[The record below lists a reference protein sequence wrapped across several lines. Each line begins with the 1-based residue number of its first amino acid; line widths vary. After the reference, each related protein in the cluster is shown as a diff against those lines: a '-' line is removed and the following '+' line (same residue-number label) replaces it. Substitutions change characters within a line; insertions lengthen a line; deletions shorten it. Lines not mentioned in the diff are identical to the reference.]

1 MYCLAFDIGGT
12 NCRMAVYFVCMNC
25 EAATESVVEARLEA
39 QAVVPTAGLKTA
51 KDLCEVAGKSL
62 GQSLASCCSC
72 AVACAAPVINGRA
85 EMTNAGLVLERD
97 ELQALLGMPAVIL
110 NDYAAVCYA
119 CQESSEETA
128 EAIWGSSPS
137 SGTRAVFGAGTG
149 LGCAAVMG
157 KGSQA
162 GMLLSEGG
170 HMSCPF
176 EGEEENNFGDFLR
189 EQGIAQPSYED
200 VLSGRGLKK
209 LVLHKTGQSLS
220 GRDCGCRYLHRNP
233 DDNMVGRLYARFLGR
248 FARNWALCTASW
260 DGMWIAGGIAVENRA
275 IVSSASFR
283 NELVSG
289 RHRALLE
296 RMPVFLFRDGS
307 SGLRGAMICAARLA
321 LEQTQERPA
330 D

>member
-12 NCRMAVYFVCMNC
+12 NCRMAVYSVCMNRDAAA
-25 EAATESVVEARLEA
+25 EAGLEARLEA
-39 QAVVPTAGLKTA
+39 QAVVPTADLKTS
-51 KDLCEVAGKSL
+51 KDLYEAARKSL
-62 GQSLASCCSC
+62 GQSLPACSAS

-97 ELQALLGMPAVIL
+97 ELQALFGMPAALL

-119 CQESSEETA
+119 CQESNEETA
-128 EAIWGSSPS
+128 EAIWGNAPV

-157 KGSQA
+157 NGSDA
-162 GMLLSEGG
+162 GLLLSEGG

-176 EGEEENNFGDFLR
+176 EGEEERIFGDFLR
-189 EQGIAQPSYED
+189 EQGIASPSYED

-209 LVLHKTGQSLS
+209 IVLHKTGQSLS
-220 GRDCGCRYLHRNP
+220 GRDCGCKYLQHNP
-233 DDNMVGRLYARFLGR
+233 DGNLVGRLYARFFGR

-260 DGMWIAGGIAVENRA
+260 GGMWIAGGIAVENRA
-275 IVSSASFR
+275 LVSSASFR
-283 NELVSG
+283 NEFVSG
-289 RHRALLE
+289 RHSALLE
-296 RMPVFLFRDGS
+296 KMPVFLFRDGS

-321 LEQTQERPA
+321 QK
-330 D
+330 